1 MTRRNWPT
9 STSKRKKK
17 RNVVRTQLVDALFL
31 PKEITASTRIEAISE
46 ILYTSHIPNASN
58 VICPETMTKY
68 KKDRIFVT
76 LCMSEKERNQS
87 LRRNTT
93 NNLPGYRHWS
103 HGERCCHSQAE
114 KKSVREKVL
123 LLLYHTYE
131 SLGQISLF
139 LIEESLK
146 VLFHNIQA
154 FLREGNHKI
163 PWDRVL
169 RRCVLQI
176 VQGLLAFYLLIT

>member
-103 HGERCCHSQAE
+103 HGERCCHSQTE
-114 KKSVREKVL
+114 KKACVKKSCCYFTIPTSRL
-123 LLLYHTYE
+123 AR
-131 SLGQISLF
+131 F
-139 LIEESLK
+139 LCSSLK
-146 VLFHNIQA
+146 KAWRFFFTTSKHS
-154 FLREGNHKI
+154 
-163 PWDRVL
+163 
-169 RRCVLQI
+169 
-176 VQGLLAFYLLIT
+176 

>member
-9 STSKRKKK
+9 STAKRKQK

-31 PKEITASTRIEAISE
+31 PKEITASTRTEAISE

-68 KKDRIFVT
+68 KEDRIFVT
-76 LCMSEKERNQS
+76 LWMSEKEQNQS
-87 LRRNTT
+87 SRRNTT
-93 NNLPGYRHWS
+93 NNLPQYRHGS
-103 HGERCCHSQAE
+103 HGERCCHSLAE
-114 KKSVREKVL
+114 KKACVKKSCC
-123 LLLYHTYE
+123 YHTYE

-139 LIEESLK
+139 LIEESVK

-154 FLREGNHKI
+154 FLREGN
-163 PWDRVL
+163 
-169 RRCVLQI
+169 Q
-176 VQGLLAFYLLIT
+176 